1 MAKIKVC
8 MEILLDVNDTTNPI
22 DTAKEFIHAMI
33 NGEDGFWFYFKDDVS
48 IGKEPVVEYELLD
61 TGVCMGVH
69 MKDLKRGDFFTL
81 RPISEPRES
90 QVYIRG
96 EYDRSERK
104 YWAQKWC
111 DISAGRY
118 LKGDTI
124 VYTEFTF

>member
-1 MAKIKVC
+1 MAKIKVR
-8 MEILLDVNDTTNPI
+8 MEMLLDVNATTDPI
-22 DTAKEFIHAMI
+22 DAAKEFIHAMI
-33 NGEDGFWFYFKDDVS
+33 SGDDGLWFYFGDVVS
-48 IGKEPVVEYELLD
+48 MEKEEVVRYELLD
-61 TGVCMGVH
+61 DCVR

-81 RPISEPRES
+81 RPISEPKEN

-104 YWAQKWC
+104 YWAQKWS

-118 LKGDTI
+118 LKGDTV